1 MIEID
6 NLFVS
11 YDKRSVLKDLRLK
24 IEPSSIHGLLGLNGA
39 GKTSLLNVIYGI
51 KKPDSGSLVFHNKP
65 LKRSYISYLE
75 TENYFYPGITAYE
88 YLSLMKVNT
97 QKINIDSWNEL
108 FELPLK
114 QLIDS
119 YSNGMKKRLA
129 FFGLIC
135 LNKDIILLDE
145 PFNGMDM
152 ETVQKTKTILKQ
164 LKSANK
170 TIIIT
175 SHILESLFSLC
186 DSISYINNGHIQ
198 FTKTKAGFA
207 DIEDEIF
214 DLHQENL
221 NETIKNLL
229 GDFSN
234 E

>member
-11 YDKRSVLKDLRLK
+11 YGKSAVLKALTLK
-24 IEPSSIHGLLGLNGA
+24 IESSSIHGLLGLNGA
-39 GKTSLLNVIYGI
+39 GKTSLLNVIYGL
-51 KKPDSGSLVFHNKP
+51 KKSDSGSLSFNNNAI
-65 LKRSYISYLE
+65 KRSHISYLE

-88 YLSLMKVNT
+88 YLSLMKINT
-97 QKINIDSWNEL
+97 RGINIDSWNEL

-114 QLIDS
+114 QLIET

-152 ETVQKTKTILKQ
+152 ETVQKTKIILKQ
-164 LKSANK
+164 LKSVDK

-186 DSISYINNGHIQ
+186 DSISYINEGNIQ
-198 FTKTKAGFA
+198 FTKTTTGFA
-207 DIEDEIF
+207 DIEKEIF
-214 DLHQENL
+214 NLHQDDL

-229 GDFSN
+229 GDISN